1 MEKNEFIAS
10 DGTTIVFGG
19 GANLPNA
26 PESWEQFYK
35 WVDEANK
42 DKDEYGEPYWGTDCH
57 FKLDYDGPLVTV
69 SSRFYPPAKYY
80 GPTWDRSVTVYVGE
94 KEIVRKK
101 FDCPTM
107 DELRTKV
114 ETYVK
119 VVTVDVEN
127 ELIEALK
134 KYVE

>member
-69 SSRFYPPAKYY
+69 SSRFLQYLH
-80 GPTWDRSVTVYVGE
+80 G
-94 KEIVRKK
+94 
-101 FDCPTM
+101 
-107 DELRTKV
+107 
-114 ETYVK
+114 TYSYQY
-119 VVTVDVEN
+119 
-127 ELIEALK
+127 LIGWATNLK
-134 KYVE
+134 PCGYW